1 MRPIKLPYVIVALLI
16 AVSIVVGG
24 VALFGGAFSRHPT
37 VALDTFNSVYGT
49 KGTKLDT
56 CSTCHTSGR
65 LLNSYGN
72 DAKRKFSIM
81 KASDSQTEEAQIVAF
96 VEALKAIEPIDSDGD
111 GFSNSEEIT
120 ARTFPGDPSDH
131 PPKRQ

>member
-1 MRPIKLPYVIVALLI
+1 MRRINRLYLIVTLLT
-16 AVSIVVGG
+16 AVGIGVGG
-24 VALFGGAFSRHPT
+24 VALFGGALSRHPT
-37 VALDTFNSVYGT
+37 VALDTFNSVYET

-56 CSTCHTSGR
+56 CRTCHTSGR

-72 DAKRKFSIM
+72 DAKREFSIM
-81 KASDSQTEEAQIVAF
+81 KVSDSQTEEEPIAAF

-111 GFSNSEEIT
+111 GYSNAEEIT
-120 ARTFPGDPSDH
+120 ARTFPGNPSDY